1 MKIGT
6 QDRSKLIAAVIL
18 TALALLL
25 MAHWFL
31 GSESSAFAAPT
42 ERANGTNAIAI
53 PTAKKKVHESS
64 SLDPTLHYA
73 LLEMTEN
80 ERYEGS
86 GRNIFRSYRDEP
98 PLREIPAVPEPN
110 PSPLPDQ
117 PTASSIQLKFFG
129 LATIS
134 LSERKACL
142 TQDGDVFIGGEGD
155 IIDRRYRIVRIGTN
169 TVELEDLV
177 DNRTR
182 KLTLER

>member
-6 QDRSKLIAAVIL
+6 QDRPKLIAAVIL

-42 ERANGTNAIAI
+42 ERANGTNATAI
-53 PTAKKKVHESS
+53 PTGKKKSHQSS

-73 LLEMTEN
+73 LLELTEN

-86 GRNIFRSYRDEP
+86 GRNIFRSYSDDAPNSILLEQEP
-98 PLREIPAVPEPN
+98 KQ
-110 PSPLPDQ
+110 SPRLDQ
-117 PTASSIQLKFFG
+117 PAAPTIQLKFFG
-129 LATIS
+129 LATK
-134 LSERKACL
+134 LRSERKACL
-142 TQDGDVFIGGEGD
+142 TQDGDVFLGGEGD
-155 IIDRRYRIVRIGTN
+155 IVDSRYRIVRIGTDS
-169 TVELEDLV
+169 VELEDLV
-177 DNRTR
+177 ENRTH

>member
-6 QDRSKLIAAVIL
+6 QDRPKLIAAVIL

-31 GSESSAFAAPT
+31 GSESSALAAPT

-53 PTAKKKVHESS
+53 PSGKKKAHQSS

-73 LLEMTEN
+73 LLELTEN

-86 GRNIFRSYRDEP
+86 GRNIFRSYSDEP
-98 PLREIPAVPEPN
+98 FREIPAVPEPK
-110 PSPLPDQ
+110 PSPSPDQ
-117 PTASSIQLKFFG
+117 PTAPSIRLKFFG

-142 TQDGDVFIGGEGD
+142 TQDGDVFIGGEGEIVD
-155 IIDRRYRIVRIGTN
+155 SRYRIVRIGTD

-177 DNRTR
+177 EKRTH